1 MTALRFSRY
10 KGRPLS
16 GFTESTANRVRDLRI
31 DQRGACQA
39 PSLAYKRQIKAVL
52 EQAIRSVPG
61 ELN

>member
-31 DQRGACQA
+31 DQRGACQG
-39 PSLAYKRQIKAVL
+39 PSLEHKRQIKAVL
-52 EQAIRSVPG
+52 EKVIRSVPG